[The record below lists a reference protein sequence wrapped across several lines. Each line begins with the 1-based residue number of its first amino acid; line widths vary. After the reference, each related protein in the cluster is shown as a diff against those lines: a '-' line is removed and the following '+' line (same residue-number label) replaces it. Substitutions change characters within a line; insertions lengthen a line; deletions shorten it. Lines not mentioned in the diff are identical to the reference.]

1 MEWLNCVGLKV
12 FIKLYGFRGIFV
24 APLLVTDRSRAKTML
39 IYMYDLKI
47 GIFDTSSVS
56 MEEWSDL
63 LDENCANYNMRELC
77 FAGNLVMKT
86 KYNGKGLTQ
95 A

>member
-12 FIKLYGFRGIFV
+12 FIKLYIEIVFRGIFV
-24 APLLVTDRSRAKTML
+24 SLLLVTDRSRANTML

-63 LDENCANYNMRELC
+63 LDENCANYDMRELC

-86 KYNGKGLTQ
+86 K
-95 A
+95 